1 MSQVFEEQLA
11 AIVSEYDAALA
22 QAESKWAQDVL
33 DHTQVVDLRTRCIA
47 AIERASS
54 PASAYRMNVEENR
67 NMLTQD
73 WVRLARD
80 VGIARALLSD
90 IRNGYLKS
98 VEELLHGNVF
108 GDYLE
113 MAAHLLDNGYKDA
126 AAVVAGSTLEVHI
139 RKLCLKHSISVER
152 GGNTRKADQLNAEL
166 AKQGAYSKLDQKSAT
181 AWLGLRNQAAHGYYS
196 EYSKDQVALF
206 VQGVQDF
213 ITRHP
218 A

>member
-1 MSQVFEEQLA
+1 MPQVFEEQLA

-22 QAESKWAQDVL
+22 QAERKFAQDVL
-33 DHTQVVDLRTRCIA
+33 DDTQVVDLRTRCIA
-47 AIERASS
+47 AIERAST

-67 NMLTQD
+67 NMLAHD

-98 VEELLHGNVF
+98 VEELLHGDVF

-113 MAAHLLDNGYKDA
+113 MASHLLKSGYKDA
-126 AAVVAGSTLEVHI
+126 AAVLAGGTLEVHI
-139 RKLCLKHSISVER
+139 RKLCDKHSISTM
-152 GGNTRKADQLNAEL
+152 GDGKPRKTEDLSVDLVKQGVY
-166 AKQGAYSKLDQKSAT
+166 AKQDQKSVT
-181 AWLGLRNQAAHGYYS
+181 MWLGLRNYAAHGHYS
-196 EYSKDQVALF
+196 EYAEEQVELF
-206 VQGVQDF
+206 LQGVQYF